1 MLKLKNRTAAVT
13 GGGGYIGSEICR
25 KLAEQG
31 ANIAVIDIRREAADA
46 AAESVRA
53 AGGTAESFVAD
64 ITDYSAVV

>member
-25 KLAEQG
+25 RLAEQG

-46 AAESVRA
+46 AAESARTRGELA
-53 AGGTAESFVAD
+53 LYERPDGAGEEEE
-64 ITDYSAVV
+64 